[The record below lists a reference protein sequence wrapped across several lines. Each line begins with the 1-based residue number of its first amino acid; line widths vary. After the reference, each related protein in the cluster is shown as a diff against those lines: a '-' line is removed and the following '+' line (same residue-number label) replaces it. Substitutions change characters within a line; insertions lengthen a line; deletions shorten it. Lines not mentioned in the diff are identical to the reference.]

1 MKGVRKRAVAVG
13 LLAVLLLT
21 LAGSPTVFATEAEE
35 VVTENSTQAQ
45 KDALQDRLDALQAN
59 SDKLAAQQ
67 EQIKAEIAQANSLKN
82 QQLALKTSLD
92 EQIQLTKTRITLQE
106 NKIGVL
112 EETIALLDQSIAES
126 EERIALLEQVIADKE
141 SDIRAKQQEYDDQFA
156 GFLQRIRILYMNG
169 TRSDLEM
176 LISAASFSDML
187 TRFESRKHIAD
198 HDRDMLETLA
208 AQKQEL
214 ERTLTGV
221 EEDKAEL
228 ESKRDELTQDKHE
241 QEDMMAEI
249 QETRDE
255 IEAMKADLETQQ
267 AAADKLAKQYE
278 SEANSAKQK
287 EAEILA
293 QMQQYKSQMDQILR
307 ELANISGGT
316 EYIGG
321 QFQWPLPG
329 YTDLYS
335 TFNESRSYYAGGRW
349 HNDVHTGIDIS
360 GSSVYGKPIIAAN
373 TGTVYA
379 ATWSNVGYG
388 NYVII
393 DHGGG
398 VSTLYGHCSSL
409 AVSKGQTVTK
419 GSVIAY
425 VGATG
430 NVTGPHLHF
439 EVRVNGNPVDP
450 MQYFQ
455 KV

>member
-1 MKGVRKRAVAVG
+1 MKGIRKRAAALG
-13 LLAVLLLT
+13 LSTALLLT

-45 KDALQDRLDALQAN
+45 KDALQDRLDALQQN
-59 SDKLAAQQ
+59 SDQLAEQQ
-67 EQIKAEIAQANSLKN
+67 EKIKADIAKANSLKD
-82 QQLALKTSLD
+82 QQLALKASLD
-92 EQIQLTKTRITLQE
+92 EQIQLTRSRITLQE
-106 NKIGVL
+106 NKISVL
-112 EETIALLDQSIAES
+112 EEAIALLDKSIAES
-126 EERIALLEQVIADKE
+126 EERIALLEQVIAEKE
-141 SDIRAKQQEYDDQFA
+141 SDITAKQQEYDDQFA
-156 GFLQRIRILYMNG
+156 GFLQRIRVLYMNG
-169 TRSDLEM
+169 TRSDLER
-176 LISAASFSDML
+176 LLSASSFSEML

-198 HDRDMLETLA
+198 HDRALLETLS

-221 EEDKAEL
+221 EEDKSEL
-228 ESKRDELTQDKHE
+228 EGKRDELTQDKQT
-241 QEDMMAEI
+241 QEDTMDEI
-249 QETRDE
+249 EATRDE
-255 IEAMKADLETQQ
+255 IAAMKADLETQQ

-278 SEANSAKQK
+278 NEANSAKQK

-293 QMQQYKSQMDQILR
+293 QMQQYKAEMDTILR
-307 ELANISGGT
+307 ELAKISGGT

-321 QFQWPLPG
+321 EFQWPLPG
-329 YTDLYS
+329 YSDLYS
-335 TFNESRSYYAGGRW
+335 TFNESRSYYAGGKW

-360 GSSVYGKPIIAAN
+360 GSAVYGKPIIAAN
-373 TGTVYA
+373 SGTVYA
-379 ATWSNVGYG
+379 ASWSNVGYG

-398 VSTLYGHCSSL
+398 ISTLYGHCSSL
-409 AVSKGQTVTK
+409 AVSKGATVTK

-439 EVRVNGNPVDP
+439 EVRVNGNAVDP